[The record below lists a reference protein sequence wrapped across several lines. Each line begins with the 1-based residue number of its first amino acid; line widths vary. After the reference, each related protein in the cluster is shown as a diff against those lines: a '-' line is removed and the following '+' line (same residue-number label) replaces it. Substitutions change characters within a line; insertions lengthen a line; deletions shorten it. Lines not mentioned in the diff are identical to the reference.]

1 MAEVDKT
8 FKKVY
13 IGNRVKALV
22 VAVNKNEAVVD
33 LGTKHSGYI
42 PARELSQD
50 PNAAPSDVVKVGDE
64 IEAIVTAVNDAEGT
78 VTLSKKKVDSVLGVE
93 KLAAAMENNETLEGE
108 VSSVV
113 KGGVIIISNGTRV
126 FIPAILVS
134 DTYEKNL
141 KKYDGQEIEFVI
153 TEFNP
158 RKRRIIGDRKQL
170 LVAEK
175 KAKQEALFERIE
187 ACMTV

>member
-1 MAEVDKT
+1 MSEILNNEEGFDFMAEVDKT

-42 PARELSQD
+42 PASELSQD

-126 FIPAILVS
+126 FIPASQTGVPKDGKL
-134 DTYEKNL
+134 EELL
-141 KKYDGQEIEFVI
+141 KKTVPFKVIEV
-153 TEFNP
+153 TEA
-158 RKRRIIGDRKQL
+158 RGRVVGSVSI
-170 LVAEK
+170 
-175 KAKQEALFERIE
+175 
-187 ACMTV
+187 M

>member
-1 MAEVDKT
+1 MKGVVWAVQT

-42 PARELSQD
+42 PASELSQD

-93 KLAAAMENNETLEGE
+93 KRSRYG
-108 VSSVV
+108 
-113 KGGVIIISNGTRV
+113 K
-126 FIPAILVS
+126 
-134 DTYEKNL
+134 
-141 KKYDGQEIEFVI
+141 
-153 TEFNP
+153 
-158 RKRRIIGDRKQL
+158 
-170 LVAEK
+170 
-175 KAKQEALFERIE
+175 
-187 ACMTV
+187 

>member
-1 MAEVDKT
+1 MSEILNNEEGFDFMAEVDKT

-42 PARELSQD
+42 PASELSQD

-93 KLAAAMENNETLEGE
+93 KLAAAMEANETLEGE
-108 VSSVV
+108 VSSIV
-113 KGGVIIISNGTRV
+113 KGGVIIIHQRYKSIHPSFPDRRSQGRQARRASQEDRSFQGYRSNRG
-126 FIPAILVS
+126 
-134 DTYEKNL
+134 
-141 KKYDGQEIEFVI
+141 
-153 TEFNP
+153 
-158 RKRRIIGDRKQL
+158 KRQSCWFYPSG
-170 LVAEK
+170 
-175 KAKQEALFERIE
+175 
-187 ACMTV
+187 

>member
-1 MAEVDKT
+1 MSEILNNEEGFDFMAEVDKT

-42 PARELSQD
+42 PASELSQD

-126 FIPAILVS
+126 FIRLPRQAFPRTASL
-134 DTYEKNL
+134 KN
-141 KKYDGQEIEFVI
+141 FS
-153 TEFNP
+153 
-158 RKRRIIGDRKQL
+158 RRQFLSRLSK
-170 LVAEK
+170 
-175 KAKQEALFERIE
+175 
-187 ACMTV
+187 